1 MKQHY
6 FILILITFFS
16 VNLIAQEGWTKQTNS
31 FSSSL
36 RAVYAIDALDVWAS
50 GTDGLMIHSMD
61 GGATWDSI
69 PNGASKYL
77 TAIEFINA
85 DTGFVAGRD
94 NETGTPQLNHLLQRT
109 TDGGLNWEFVNL
121 PGGQQNAVF
130 DLDFVEGPTGE
141 SMRGFCVGGLANVWV
156 SYDYGET
163 WDRTSG
169 DCGEGNFNSCFFTDS
184 ITGWFVGTPSN
195 VKPYTIMFTDDG
207 GDSFVEQ
214 TDPNEIKLN
223 GVCFGTDSKGI
234 AVGNDG
240 IVMYTSDGG
249 ATWETCTDEDVA
261 VPGMLWMSVFLTET
275 GTAWAVGKNGRIV
288 YSNDW
293 GHTWEPQTSG
303 VTDLLSEVYFINDT
317 VGWIVGGVSGNV
329 ILHTKNGGVVGSP
342 TGIDDFIDEAGTT
355 YVLEQNYPNPFNSST
370 QINYSLGYA
379 GHISLTV
386 YDISG
391 RKIQTLVDENQTVGK
406 YGVHWDA
413 SQFSNGLYFYE
424 MSVNQGQV
432 DVKKMMLER

>member
-61 GGATWDSI
+61 GGVTWDSI

-94 NETGTPQLNHLLQRT
+94 SETGTPQLNHLLQRT
-109 TDGGLNWEFVNL
+109 TDGGLNWEFINL
-121 PGGQQNAVF
+121 PGGQQNTVF
-130 DLDFVEGPTGE
+130 DLDFVEGPLGE
-141 SMRGFCVGGLANVWV
+141 SMRGFCVGGLANVWI
-156 SYDYGET
+156 SNDYGET
-163 WDRTSG
+163 WDRASG
-169 DCGEGNFNSCFFTDS
+169 NCGEGNFNSCFFTDS

-207 GDSFVEQ
+207 GESFVEQ

-223 GVCFGTDSKGI
+223 GVCFGSDSKGI

-261 VPGMLWMSVFLTET
+261 VLGMTWMSVFLTET
-275 GTAWAVGKNGRIV
+275 GTAWAVGKNGRIA

-317 VGWIVGGVSGNV
+317 VGWIVGGIAGNV
-329 ILHTKNGGVVGSP
+329 ILHTKNGGVGGYP
-342 TGIDDFIDEAGTT
+342 TGINDIIHEDGTINR
-355 YVLEQNYPNPFNSST
+355 LMQNYPNPFSTST
-370 QINYSLGYA
+370 QISYSLGDA
-379 GHISLTV
+379 GHIRLIV

-406 YGVHWDA
+406 YGVDWDA
-413 SQFSNGLYFYE
+413 SQLSNGVYFYE
-424 MSVNQGQV
+424 LNVDQVPV